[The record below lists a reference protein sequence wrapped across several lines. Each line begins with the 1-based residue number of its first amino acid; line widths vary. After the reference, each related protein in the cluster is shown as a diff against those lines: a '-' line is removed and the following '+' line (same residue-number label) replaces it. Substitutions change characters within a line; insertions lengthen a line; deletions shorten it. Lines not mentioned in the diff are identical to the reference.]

1 MKHSK
6 LSIATIILS
15 ILFFPAAIV
24 TGLIDLTKG
33 SKEEKHV
40 LTYVGLGITAL
51 LLVVGIT
58 NYKPNSTTSTQT
70 VANQDSTQEIKQD
83 PAPEEDAKTSEEV
96 TTSEATTDKKDMP
109 EPTTKKT
116 DTQEVT
122 QEVEQV
128 TLNATISQEQALRSA
143 KQYLGY
149 TAFSHDGLIEQLKFE
164 QFSDEDAAF
173 AADNCGANWNEQALK
188 SAKQYLVHTA
198 FSYSGL
204 IKQLE
209 FDKFTEEQATYGA
222 DNCGADWKEQAV
234 KAGKQYLD
242 YSAFS
247 HGSLVDQL
255 EFDGFTNEEAEYGA
269 SQNGL

>member
-24 TGLIDLTKG
+24 TGLIDLIKG

-58 NYKPNSTTSTQT
+58 NYKPSSTTSTQT
-70 VANQDSTQEIKQD
+70 VTNQDATQEVKQD

-96 TTSEATTDKKDMP
+96 TTDKKDIP
-109 EPTTKKT
+109 EPTAEKT

-122 QEVEQV
+122 QEVEQE
-128 TLNATISQEQALRSA
+128 TLNATVSQEQALRSA

-173 AADNCGANWNEQALK
+173 AADNCGADWNEQALK
-188 SAKQYLVHTA
+188 SAKQYLDYTA

-222 DNCGADWKEQAV
+222 DNCGADWKEQAA

-242 YSAFS
+242 YSSFS

>member
-24 TGLIDLTKG
+24 TGLIDLIKG

-70 VANQDSTQEIKQD
+70 VTNQDATQEVKQD
-83 PAPEEDAKTSEEV
+83 PAPEEDTKTSEEV
-96 TTSEATTDKKDMP
+96 TTDKKDIP
-109 EPTTKKT
+109 EPTVEKT
-116 DTQEVT
+116 DTHEVT
-122 QEVEQV
+122 QEVEQE
-128 TLNATISQEQALRSA
+128 TLNATVSQEQALRSA

-173 AADNCGANWNEQALK
+173 AADNCGADWNEQALK
-188 SAKQYLVHTA
+188 SAKQYLDYTA

-222 DNCGADWKEQAV
+222 DNCGADWKEQAA

-242 YSAFS
+242 YSSFS